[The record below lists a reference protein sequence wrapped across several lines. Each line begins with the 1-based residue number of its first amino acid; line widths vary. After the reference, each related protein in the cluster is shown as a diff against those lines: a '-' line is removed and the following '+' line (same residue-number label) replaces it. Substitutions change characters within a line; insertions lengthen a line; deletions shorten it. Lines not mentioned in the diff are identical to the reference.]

1 MRLTDSQL
9 LPFPEANDPGD
20 GALDLQVLAE
30 AINAKLV
37 AEFANFRSVL
47 NDRQLEVVTLTS
59 DFGPITSGGTG
70 TAISFDTVVFTS
82 DGGGTT
88 IFFDPTVTA
97 GGIYAMGC
105 FIISNPTGA
114 ITANSYRK
122 TLLTAT
128 LYNGP
133 SLNTFTTQT
142 WASEVYETSSAGE
155 YQNLMAVFYAPFPA
169 LSSVNALFQ
178 HGNTAST
185 VNVKA
190 NSFMWL
196 QRLGEIA

>member
-1 MRLTDSQL
+1 VKLTDSQL
-9 LPFPEANDPGD
+9 LPYPEINDPGD

-30 AINAKLV
+30 AIDAKLV
-37 AEFANFRSVL
+37 AEYANFRSVL
-47 NDRQLEVVTLTS
+47 NDRQLEIVSLTA
-59 DFGPITSGGTG
+59 DFGPISSGGTG
-70 TAISFDTVVFTS
+70 TAISFDTVVFSS

-88 IFFDPTVTA
+88 IFFNPAVTA

-105 FIISNPTGA
+105 YIISNPTGA
-114 ITANSYRK
+114 VTANSYRK

-133 SLNTFTTQT
+133 SVNTFTTQT
-142 WASEVYETSSAGE
+142 WASEVYETTSGGE
-155 YQNLMAVFYAPFPA
+155 HQNLMAVFYAPFPA

-178 HGNTAST
+178 HGNTGST

-190 NSFMWL
+190 GSIMWL